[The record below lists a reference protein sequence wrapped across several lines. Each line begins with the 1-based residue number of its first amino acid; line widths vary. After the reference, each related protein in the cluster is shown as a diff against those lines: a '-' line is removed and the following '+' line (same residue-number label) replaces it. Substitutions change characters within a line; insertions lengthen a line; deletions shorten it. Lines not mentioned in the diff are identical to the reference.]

1 MKVQYNA
8 ALHSN
13 HNITRCLLS
22 CISSICCFNLSL
34 QFCSNTLPA
43 EVSLRLSMPFFS
55 SFLSCFSNQVE
66 REIAI
71 LKLIEHP
78 HVLKLH
84 DVYENNK
91 YL

>member
-1 MKVQYNA
+1 MEHVSK
-8 ALHSN
+8 H
-13 HNITRCLLS
+13 R
-22 CISSICCFNLSL
+22 
-34 QFCSNTLPA
+34 NTL
-43 EVSLRLSMPFFS
+43 VLFGMVLLMKSYFIVLQNLLFVKIFFPF
-55 SFLSCFSNQVE
+55 NQVE